1 MLIQF
6 NFKNYKSFRDETT
19 IDLSATKITE
29 FNNRITKVGKERIL
43 PVAAIYGANASGK
56 SNVYSAFE
64 FMTEYVKNS
73 LHFGDDAQRFDENRP
88 IPFLFDT
95 ESEIAES
102 SFEVYFTIPND
113 LKEKTYNYGFCI
125 GRDGITEEWLNSKA
139 KTATEYA
146 RIFYRSEEELEF
158 TGINKTGAKNIEVA
172 LDKQVLVVSL
182 GAKLKVD
189 ICKKV
194 RDWFLINRF
203 SDFGDVLTSFVKS
216 KKLPKDFIDDINV
229 QNNVIKFFESFDD
242 SIKGFEIEKIN
253 SDQDNKKPVYNIK
266 TLHKKI
272 GSDKFAKIPL
282 GMESAGTL
290 KMLALYP
297 ELQEVL
303 ENGGVYFIDELNA
316 RLHPLLV
323 RNFVL
328 TFLNPELNIN
338 HAQLLFTTHD
348 SWQLSNDFLRRDE
361 IWFTD
366 KDQDGVSTL
375 YSLADFVD
383 EDGLKIRKDESYS
396 KNYMLGKYGAIPSL
410 KAIDMLMEE
419 KTENGKKRQGGYK
432 KKKRT
437 F

>member
-29 FNNRITKVGKERIL
+29 FNNRIIKVGKERIL

-172 LDKQVLVVSL
+172 LDKQVLVV
-182 GAKLKVD
+182 
-189 ICKKV
+189 
-194 RDWFLINRF
+194 
-203 SDFGDVLTSFVKS
+203 
-216 KKLPKDFIDDINV
+216 
-229 QNNVIKFFESFDD
+229 
-242 SIKGFEIEKIN
+242 
-253 SDQDNKKPVYNIK
+253 
-266 TLHKKI
+266 
-272 GSDKFAKIPL
+272 
-282 GMESAGTL
+282 
-290 KMLALYP
+290 
-297 ELQEVL
+297 
-303 ENGGVYFIDELNA
+303 
-316 RLHPLLV
+316 
-323 RNFVL
+323 
-328 TFLNPELNIN
+328 
-338 HAQLLFTTHD
+338 
-348 SWQLSNDFLRRDE
+348 
-361 IWFTD
+361 
-366 KDQDGVSTL
+366 
-375 YSLADFVD
+375 
-383 EDGLKIRKDESYS
+383 
-396 KNYMLGKYGAIPSL
+396 
-410 KAIDMLMEE
+410 
-419 KTENGKKRQGGYK
+419 
-432 KKKRT
+432 
-437 F
+437 